1 MKLHTLFF
9 YLFLLVLCIT
19 IPVSVYAEGVAVDTL
34 HTDSAKV
41 KQLDEVSITAK
52 NALKVSSTPLQELSQ
67 YRLKELNSLQVSDAV
82 KHFSGVVVKDYGGIG
97 GLKTVSVRSLGA
109 AHTAVAIDGIAM
121 GNAQNGQIDIGKF
134 SLDNVGVIS
143 LANGQNDDIFQPARQ
158 VSAASVLK
166 KQFRRMQIL

>member
-41 KQLDEVSITAK
+41 KQLDEVSITVK

-82 KHFSGVVVKDYGGIG
+82 KHF
-97 GLKTVSVRSLGA
+97 
-109 AHTAVAIDGIAM
+109 
-121 GNAQNGQIDIGKF
+121 
-134 SLDNVGVIS
+134 
-143 LANGQNDDIFQPARQ
+143 
-158 VSAASVLK
+158 
-166 KQFRRMQIL
+166 